1 MSFWV
6 RLIQL
11 IIVTTTLVEVEKFN
25 YLKPLVE
32 GKASNIIAY
41 DLNQNDWI
49 STWEIWAKPQDSLVL
64 YARAISFP
72 TSKNNLTIM
81 RHFLDQM
88 ETYVRGLES
97 FGQRHFFFLALYL

>member
-49 STWEIWAKPQDSLVL
+49 ST
-64 YARAISFP
+64 
-72 TSKNNLTIM
+72 
-81 RHFLDQM
+81 
-88 ETYVRGLES
+88 
-97 FGQRHFFFLALYL
+97 